1 MNKLTIFATTF
12 FLVSTL
18 FVKGQ
23 AEGNFKSR
31 AASPAPQQVQE
42 MDIQQRAYNA
52 PGNENANSSNDYYN
66 KPYQAGMQ
74 FVGENV
80 MVLNVNALSNN
91 KAKEYVAVFN
101 VTQAGATAEETDRLL
116 NEKVNSFITGA
127 NALSLSRENIYVDMV
142 SFLPRYEYVASKK
155 VFSKK
160 TYTEVPKGFILQK
173 NIHVRFVNPE
183 MLDKLITIAAKN
195 EIYEVVKVDY
205 TVDNPDKVYQ
215 ELRNKAMDYL
225 NQEIEAYR
233 KIGLRLDT
241 AYKVATENTWA
252 IYPANRY
259 TSYQAFSSVS
269 MDAVRGAQIMEAEKT
284 TTSFY
289 NAIPA
294 DAYDIVLNPTI
305 LEPEVQYSY
314 SLRVKFTMKE
324 RVVPVTTKTQSQK
337 EFILVTPTGEVKTLK
352 IDKSE

>member
-1 MNKLTIFATTF
+1 MKNLFILLVVIPIFGITN
-12 FLVSTL
+12 VC
-18 FVKGQ
+18 GQ
-23 AEGNFKSR
+23 VEGNFKSR
-31 AASPAPQQVQE
+31 SATVPAQQAEQ
-42 MDIQQRAYNA
+42 MNIQQRAYNE
-52 PGNENANSSNDYYN
+52 PSMNANVAGYYSPNNDN
-66 KPYQAGMQ
+66 QGRMVFA
-74 FVGENV
+74 GENV
-80 MVLNVNALSNN
+80 MILQVNALSNN
-91 KAKEYVAVFN
+91 RAKEYVAVFN
-101 VTQAGATAEETDRLL
+101 ITQAGATAEEADRLL
-116 NEKVNSFITGA
+116 NEKVNSFTTSA
-127 NALSLSRENIYVDMV
+127 VALNVARENIYVDMV

-173 NIHVRFVNPE
+173 NIHAKFSSPE

-205 TVDNPDKVYQ
+205 TVENPDKIYA
-215 ELRNKAMDYL
+215 ELRSKAMAYL
-225 NQEIEAYR
+225 NEEIEAYK
-233 KIGLRLDT
+233 KIGIQLDS
-241 AYKVATENTWA
+241 AYKVATENTLA

-289 NAIPA
+289 NAIPQ
-294 DAYDIVLNPTI
+294 DAYDIVINPTI

-314 SLRVKFTMKE
+314 SLKVKFTMKE
-324 RVVPVTTKTQSQK
+324 RVVPTNTKTQVQK

-352 IDKSE
+352 VDKVE